1 MVIFAPTGGLPTVG
15 FLSNRAKKIVNKD
28 DDEAAEVLRRTLP
41 PPTRSVDTSGMPPP
55 PAGNVI
61 PFPPPTRAPINVGE
75 PPPSAD
81 PYGLNAM
88 EGLLQNQPIP
98 NLSNAT
104 VGPTGE
110 IVGARYP
117 TRAPALP
124 PPTRTSM
131 PVEGMPEPP
140 VTGPVTAPPMPR
152 VMVGERYKG
161 MSPTRKAQTRL
172 GVLQSADPS
181 SKVKDTGEG
190 FEVLPPQRMGRA
202 AGAGRGAIEL
212 MGAGAKHGLGGMLG
226 ADLFGLGL
234 GAIAPGRVQKMMRDR
249 EIGTAQQD
257 YAHNLGLDSA
267 QLQNESRQVANMTGL
282 ARLEDADQD
291 RALTMNREVR
301 LEHQQ
306 GLSAIDEMLKRQ
318 SVLDPRSAE
327 YASATA
333 AIAQEAE
340 RLSKRTGRKVT
351 VIPGNP
357 KLNQLPR
364 MEVDGQIIQQQH
376 DGNWQPV
383 YGSPKAST
391 DDDNADLKANYEWQ
405 TKNVENEAK
414 RTASIQESEAL
425 ISEAQN
431 RQQKV
436 SEIAG
441 QISVLDQKMSGM
453 SSRDP
458 ALGPLKRQREQLK
471 QSQASEQKG
480 MEDAYR
486 KANERR
492 AEAAKYPTM
501 PPPPKRVRRASN
513 KAGGMSLS
521 KSAWQ
526 QSHPG
531 GDWNAAAAEAAR
543 RQIPVIP

>member
-1 MVIFAPTGGLPTVG
+1 MG
-15 FLSNRAKKIVNKD
+15 FLSRLAKQIVNKD
-28 DDEAAEVLRRTLP
+28 DDEAAEVIRRATLP
-41 PPTRSVDTSGMPPP
+41 APTRSVDTSGMPPP

-75 PPPSAD
+75 PPPPAD

-88 EGLLQNQPIP
+88 ENIVQNQPIP

-117 TRAPALP
+117 TRAPSLP
-124 PPTRTSM
+124 PPTRAAV
-131 PVEGMPEPP
+131 PIEGMPDPP

-172 GVLQSADPS
+172 GVLQGADPS

-226 ADLFGLGL
+226 AGLFGLGL

-257 YAHNLGLDSA
+257 YANNLGLDSA
-267 QLQNESRQVANMTGL
+267 QLQNESRQLANMTGM

-318 SVLDPRSAE
+318 SVLDPKSAE

-383 YGSPKAST
+383 YGSPKAAT
-391 DDDNADLKANYEWQ
+391 DDDNADLRANYEWQ

-425 ISEAQN
+425 VAEAQN
-431 RQQKV
+431 RQGKV
-436 SEIAG
+436 SGLAG
-441 QISVLDQKMSGM
+441 QISSLDAQMAKMSA
-453 SSRDP
+453 RDP

-471 QSQASEQKG
+471 QAQAEEERKMG
-480 MEDAYR
+480 DAYR
-486 KANERR
+486 KAEEKK
-492 AEAAKYPTM
+492 AEAAKFPTL
-501 PPPPKRVRRASN
+501 PPPPKRARRASN
-513 KAGGMSLS
+513 KASGVSLS
-521 KSAWQ
+521 KSAWLS
-526 QSHPG
+526 SHPG
-531 GDWNAAAAEAAR
+531 GNWAAAEAAAAQ
-543 RQIPVIP
+543 RQIPIIP